1 MVSPEGRWDGP
12 GPGRCGTA
20 APGAPAHPPAAGVMA
35 PEPRPQPG
43 QGHGGWSAA
52 SFPSAGRDRGMPT
65 LWPWSLNGQAR
76 RPTPLAGPP
85 GRGRHLRR
93 LRALWTPAPQPRGGV
108 GRYLPGAHPGL
119 ALLADLPHPQL
130 APPLAALLFG
140 VAVVGAMHCPEPVAW
155 RGSWQRRTAVVTG
168 SRPARATGRPRTRA
182 APPPTCTAK
191 GSETPS
197 KC

>member
-1 MVSPEGRWDGP
+1 
-12 GPGRCGTA
+12 
-20 APGAPAHPPAAGVMA
+20 
-35 PEPRPQPG
+35 
-43 QGHGGWSAA
+43 
-52 SFPSAGRDRGMPT
+52 MPT

-76 RPTPLAGPP
+76 HPTPPAGHLAEVGTCDACLRSGRQRLNLGVALAG
-85 GRGRHLRR
+85 
-93 LRALWTPAPQPRGGV
+93 T
-108 GRYLPGAHPGL
+108 LPGAHPGL

-168 SRPARATGRPRTRA
+168 SRPARATGRSRTRA
-182 APPPTCTAK
+182 APPPTCTVK

-197 KC
+197 KHGC